1 MSLSWLVTN
10 AVAALLL
17 PPLSLILLALLGGWL
32 AYRWRVVGRST
43 VALSALLLIGLSTQ
57 AGSRLL
63 VAPLERAALPLV
75 DPLQSDAHAI
85 VILGGGRSYNAP
97 EDAGRDQP
105 SSATLMRL
113 RHGAR
118 LHRLTGL
125 PVLVSGGAP
134 DTLGESEAALM
145 ARTLG
150 EDFGVTVRWQEQT
163 SDNTAE
169 NAKHA
174 AQQLAVDGV
183 HRILLVTDAMHMPRA
198 KRAFVTAGFEV
209 VVAPTRFLGRRPI
222 DIASFIPKASELET
236 SSYALHEWIGIL
248 WYKIRYGLA

>member
-1 MSLSWLVTN
+1 MSWLITN
-10 AVAALLL
+10 MVAALLL
-17 PPLSLILLALLGGWL
+17 PPLSLVLLAMLGGWV
-32 AYRWRVVGRST
+32 AYRWRVVGRAV
-43 VALSALLLIGLSTQ
+43 VALAGILLIGLSTQ

-63 VAPLERAALPLV
+63 VAPLEGAALPLV
-75 DPLQSDAHAI
+75 DPMQSGAEAI
-85 VILGGGRSYNAP
+85 VILGGGRLYNAP

-105 SSATLMRL
+105 ASATLIRL

-134 DTLGESEAALM
+134 DTISESEAALM
-145 ARTLG
+145 ARVLR
-150 EDFGVTVRWQEQT
+150 EDFNVTVRWQEQT

-174 AQQLAVDGV
+174 AQQLAAVGV

-198 KRAFVTAGFEV
+198 KRAFVAAGFEV

>member
-17 PPLSLILLALLGGWL
+17 PPLSLVLLALLGSWL
-32 AYRWRVVGRST
+32 AYRWRVVGRVI
-43 VALSALLLIGLSTQ
+43 VALAALLLIGLSTQ

-85 VILGGGRSYNAP
+85 VILGGGRLYNAP

-145 ARTLG
+145 ARTLR
-150 EDFGVTVRWQEQT
+150 EDFGVTVRWQEQI

-174 AQQLAVDGV
+174 AQQLAAVGV
-183 HRILLVTDAMHMPRA
+183 RRILLVTDAMHMPRA
-198 KRAFVTAGFEV
+198 QRVFVAAGFEV
-209 VVAPTRFLGRRPI
+209 AAAPTRFLGRRPI
-222 DIASFIPKASELET
+222 DVSSFIPKAAELEV
-236 SSYALHEWIGIL
+236 SHYALHELIGIL
-248 WYKIRYGLA
+248 CYKIRYGLA

>member
-17 PPLSLILLALLGGWL
+17 PPLSLVLLALLGSWL
-32 AYRWRVVGRST
+32 AYRWRVVGRII
-43 VALSALLLIGLSTQ
+43 VALAALLLIGLSTQ

-85 VILGGGRSYNAP
+85 VILGGGRLYNAP

-145 ARTLG
+145 ARTLR
-150 EDFGVTVRWQEQT
+150 EAFGVTVRWQEQT

-174 AQQLAVDGV
+174 AQQLAAVGV
-183 HRILLVTDAMHMPRA
+183 RRILLVTDAMHMPRA
-198 KRAFVTAGFEV
+198 QRVFVAAGLEV
-209 VVAPTRFLGRRPI
+209 AAAPTRFLGRRPI
-222 DIASFIPKASELET
+222 DVSSFIPKAAELEV
-236 SSYALHEWIGIL
+236 SHYALHEWIGFL